1 MFMMPKENGKT
12 SKTMHTVDNNEMSCV
27 GVGKKARSGNWI
39 HAPPAGD
46 PKVLPPLPPP
56 PPKGFEA
63 AVLDP
68 KPVLLVLVPK
78 PRSNG
83 KRVRANKA
91 GLRLRRDMDLPLL
104 VLLPNPPK
112 PVFWVLVLE
121 PKENPPP
128 PNDMLAGMEERR

>member
-1 MFMMPKENGKT
+1 
-12 SKTMHTVDNNEMSCV
+12 MSD
-27 GVGKKARSGNWI
+27 
-39 HAPPAGD
+39 APPAGD

-56 PPKGFEA
+56 KGFDA
-63 AVLDP
+63 AVLAP

-78 PRSNG
+78 PRPNRKG
-83 KRVRANKA
+83 VRANKVE
-91 GLRLRRDMDLPLL
+91 LRLCRDMDLPLL

-128 PNDMLAGMEERR
+128 PNDILAGMEERR